1 MSIVKHYDKKSGTTR
16 VYESTPHYD
25 PISKQSRPKRKY
37 LGILDD
43 ETGEIIPSSGRKG
56 RRSSTPNETTNNT
69 DTNPLSIKIKA
80 LKKTISDKNDEITS
94 LKTEIKKLN
103 SVISNYEK
111 ICQGIVN
118 TLVSISG
125 K

>member
-1 MSIVKHYDKKSGTTR
+1 MLNTTIKNLVQPVFMSQLHIMTLFQ
-16 VYESTPHYD
+16 
-25 PISKQSRPKRKY
+25 KQSRPKRKY

-80 LKKTISDKNDEITS
+80 LEKTISDKNDEITS
-94 LKTEIKKLN
+94 LKTEIKTLN

-118 TLVSISG
+118 TLVSVSG

>member
-56 RRSSTPNETTNNT
+56 RRSSM
-69 DTNPLSIKIKA
+69 S
-80 LKKTISDKNDEITS
+80 KT
-94 LKTEIKKLN
+94 
-103 SVISNYEK
+103 
-111 ICQGIVN
+111 C
-118 TLVSISG
+118 
-125 K
+125 

>member
-1 MSIVKHYDKKSGTTR
+1 MNKKLLICITAAVLIAAVILLIFGPFSG
-16 VYESTPHYD
+16 
-25 PISKQSRPKRKY
+25 KY
-37 LGILDD
+37 LILEDD

-80 LKKTISDKNDEITS
+80 LEKTISDKNDEITS

-118 TLVSISG
+118 TLVSVSG

>member
-56 RRSSTPNETTNNT
+56 RRRSTPNETTNNT

-80 LKKTISDKNDEITS
+80 LEKTISDKNDEITS

-118 TLVSISG
+118 TLVSVSG